1 VRNSVYTTFS
11 KKSHNARTRCTECSC
26 LMQLLGPGKHRIC
39 LKLHWPNYSTYIIV
53 LKNRSNNEIRIRRE
67 FPVCAKLV
75 QNMINDSCH
84 HLFSEL
90 QHAEFKEAFNEFD
103 KVRIYIFY
111 YRVSHSEKCKVNQI

>member
-1 VRNSVYTTFS
+1 MR
-11 KKSHNARTRCTECSC
+11 
-26 LMQLLGPGKHRIC
+26 GPG
-39 LKLHWPNYSTYIIV
+39 
-53 LKNRSNNEIRIRRE
+53 
-67 FPVCAKLV
+67 VCAKLV

-111 YRVSHSEKCKVNQI
+111 YTSISQTLILILIIIRMYLELGEAP

>member
-1 VRNSVYTTFS
+1 MCPGSQERVQVPEYGSHRKEVGSISVGHT
-11 KKSHNARTRCTECSC
+11 
-26 LMQLLGPGKHRIC
+26 
-39 LKLHWPNYSTYIIV
+39 
-53 LKNRSNNEIRIRRE
+53 
-67 FPVCAKLV
+67 VCAKLV

>member
-1 VRNSVYTTFS
+1 MVQMTKNLVHSFYHILNPRGCPPLATTS
-11 KKSHNARTRCTECSC
+11 LEQA
-26 LMQLLGPGKHRIC
+26 
-39 LKLHWPNYSTYIIV
+39 
-53 LKNRSNNEIRIRRE
+53 
-67 FPVCAKLV
+67 VCAKLV
-75 QNMINDSCH
+75 QNMINDSFH